1 MDILTLAAENQQTAW
16 QILKETGIVQTWEKA
31 GATVNLVD
39 SLKSGLLMKNRDID
53 MHIYTDKLSVAES
66 FSVIQE
72 LAERLSF
79 KEIHYKNLIDT
90 EEECIEWHIL
100 YEHNNRDTWKFDM
113 IHIRK
118 GSRYD
123 GTVERVTDAI
133 TERLTPEI
141 RKTILQLKQEI
152 PNSITIP
159 GTDNQFIAF
168 FLDPSALS
176 KQTIQTDKRG
186 SQAQQHYSYTQPINH
201 SQCRNRGDRPSNA
214 YTGRVLRNSRFRVGT
229 LNPLIFRQYVSSLRA
244 FKFFR

>member
-31 GATVNLVD
+31 GATVNLVG

-53 MHIYTDKLSVAES
+53 MHIYTDKLSVSES

-72 LAERLSF
+72 LAERLSL

-90 EEECIEWHIL
+90 EEECIEWHVL

-141 RKTILQLKQEI
+141 RKKILQLKQEI
-152 PNSITIP
+152 PEGIVIP
-159 GTDNQFIAF
+159 GIEIYHAVFEGDV
-168 FLDPSALS
+168 S
-176 KQTIQTDKRG
+176 
-186 SQAQQHYSYTQPINH
+186 SYEELEQWRKNH
-201 SQCRNRGDRPSNA
+201 
-214 YTGRVLRNSRFRVGT
+214 
-229 LNPLIFRQYVSSLRA
+229 PLINSLDWLPQDLQNPVPRT
-244 FKFFR
+244 K

>member
-31 GATVNLVD
+31 GATVNLVG

-53 MHIYTDKLSVAES
+53 MHIYTDKLSISES

-72 LAERLSF
+72 LAERLSL

-90 EEECIEWHIL
+90 EEECIEWHVL

-152 PNSITIP
+152 PEGIVIP
-159 GTDNQFIAF
+159 GIEIYHAVFEGDV
-168 FLDPSALS
+168 S
-176 KQTIQTDKRG
+176 
-186 SQAQQHYSYTQPINH
+186 SYEELEQWRKNH
-201 SQCRNRGDRPSNA
+201 
-214 YTGRVLRNSRFRVGT
+214 
-229 LNPLIFRQYVSSLRA
+229 PLINSLDWLPQDLQNPVPRT
-244 FKFFR
+244 K

>member
-31 GATVNLVD
+31 GATVNLVG

-53 MHIYTDKLSVAES
+53 MHIYTDKLSVSES

-72 LAERLSF
+72 LAERLSL

-90 EEECIEWHIL
+90 EEECIEWHVL

-152 PNSITIP
+152 PEGIVIP
-159 GTDNQFIAF
+159 GIEIYHAVFEGDA
-168 FLDPSALS
+168 S
-176 KQTIQTDKRG
+176 
-186 SQAQQHYSYTQPINH
+186 SYEELEQWRKNH
-201 SQCRNRGDRPSNA
+201 
-214 YTGRVLRNSRFRVGT
+214 
-229 LNPLIFRQYVSSLRA
+229 PLINSLDWLPQDLQNPVPRT
-244 FKFFR
+244 K

>member
-31 GATVNLVD
+31 GATVNLVG

-72 LAERLSF
+72 LAERLSL

-90 EEECIEWHIL
+90 EEECIEWHVL
-100 YEHNNRDTWKFDM
+100 YEHTNRDTWKFDM

-141 RKTILQLKQEI
+141 RKKILQLKQEI
-152 PNSITIP
+152 PEGIVIP
-159 GTDNQFIAF
+159 GIEIYHAVFEGDV
-168 FLDPSALS
+168 S
-176 KQTIQTDKRG
+176 
-186 SQAQQHYSYTQPINH
+186 SYEELEQWRKNH
-201 SQCRNRGDRPSNA
+201 
-214 YTGRVLRNSRFRVGT
+214 
-229 LNPLIFRQYVSSLRA
+229 PLINSLDWLPQDLQNPVPRT
-244 FKFFR
+244 K

>member
-31 GATVNLVD
+31 GATVNLVG

-53 MHIYTDKLSVAES
+53 MHIYTDKLSVSES

-72 LAERLSF
+72 LAERLSL

-90 EEECIEWHIL
+90 EEECIEWHVL
-100 YEHNNRDTWKFDM
+100 YEHTNRDIWKFDM

-141 RKTILQLKQEI
+141 RKKILQLKQEI
-152 PNSITIP
+152 PDSITIP
-159 GTDNQFIAF
+159 GIEIYHAVFEGDV
-168 FLDPSALS
+168 S
-176 KQTIQTDKRG
+176 
-186 SQAQQHYSYTQPINH
+186 SYEELEQWRKNH
-201 SQCRNRGDRPSNA
+201 
-214 YTGRVLRNSRFRVGT
+214 
-229 LNPLIFRQYVSSLRA
+229 PLINSLDWLPQDLQNPVPRT
-244 FKFFR
+244 K

>member
-1 MDILTLAAENQQTAW
+1 MDILTLAAENQQAAW

-31 GATVNLVD
+31 GATVNLVG

-72 LAERLSF
+72 LAERLSL

-90 EEECIEWHIL
+90 EEECIEWHVL

-152 PNSITIP
+152 PEGIVIP
-159 GTDNQFIAF
+159 GIEIYHAVFEGDV
-168 FLDPSALS
+168 S
-176 KQTIQTDKRG
+176 
-186 SQAQQHYSYTQPINH
+186 SYEELEQWRKNH
-201 SQCRNRGDRPSNA
+201 
-214 YTGRVLRNSRFRVGT
+214 
-229 LNPLIFRQYVSSLRA
+229 PLINSLDWLPQDLQNPVPRT
-244 FKFFR
+244 K

>member
-31 GATVNLVD
+31 GATVNLVG

-53 MHIYTDKLSVAES
+53 MHIYTDKLSVSES

-72 LAERLSF
+72 LAERLSL

-90 EEECIEWHIL
+90 EEECIEWHVL
-100 YEHNNRDTWKFDM
+100 YEHTNRDIWKFDM

-133 TERLTPEI
+133 TECLTPEI
-141 RKTILQLKQEI
+141 RKKILQLKQEI
-152 PNSITIP
+152 PEGIVIP
-159 GTDNQFIAF
+159 GIEIYHAVFEGDV
-168 FLDPSALS
+168 S
-176 KQTIQTDKRG
+176 
-186 SQAQQHYSYTQPINH
+186 SYEELEQWRKNH
-201 SQCRNRGDRPSNA
+201 
-214 YTGRVLRNSRFRVGT
+214 
-229 LNPLIFRQYVSSLRA
+229 PLINSLDWLPQDLQNPVPRT
-244 FKFFR
+244 K

>member
-16 QILKETGIVQTWEKA
+16 QILKQTGIIPTWEKA
-31 GATVNLVD
+31 GATVNLVG

-72 LAERLSF
+72 LAERLSL

-90 EEECIEWHIL
+90 EEECIEWHVL
-100 YEHNNRDTWKFDM
+100 YEHTNRDIWKFDM

-141 RKTILQLKQEI
+141 RKKILQLKQEI
-152 PNSITIP
+152 PDSITIP
-159 GTDNQFIAF
+159 GIEIYHAVFEGDV
-168 FLDPSALS
+168 S
-176 KQTIQTDKRG
+176 
-186 SQAQQHYSYTQPINH
+186 SYEELEQWRKNH
-201 SQCRNRGDRPSNA
+201 
-214 YTGRVLRNSRFRVGT
+214 
-229 LNPLIFRQYVSSLRA
+229 PLINSLDWLPQDLQNPVPRT
-244 FKFFR
+244 K

>member
-31 GATVNLVD
+31 GATVNLVG

-72 LAERLSF
+72 LAERLSL

-90 EEECIEWHIL
+90 EEECIEWHVL
-100 YEHNNRDTWKFDM
+100 YEHTNRDTWKFDM

-141 RKTILQLKQEI
+141 RKKILQLKQEI

-159 GTDNQFIAF
+159 GIEIYHAVFEGDV
-168 FLDPSALS
+168 S
-176 KQTIQTDKRG
+176 
-186 SQAQQHYSYTQPINH
+186 SYEELEQWRKNH
-201 SQCRNRGDRPSNA
+201 
-214 YTGRVLRNSRFRVGT
+214 
-229 LNPLIFRQYVSSLRA
+229 PLINSLDWLPQDLQNPVPRT
-244 FKFFR
+244 K

>member
-31 GATVNLVD
+31 GATVNLVG

-53 MHIYTDKLSVAES
+53 MHIYTDKLSVSES

-72 LAERLSF
+72 LAERLSL

-90 EEECIEWHIL
+90 EEECIEWHVL
-100 YEHNNRDTWKFDM
+100 YEHTNRDTWKFDM

-133 TERLTPEI
+133 TECLTPEI

-152 PNSITIP
+152 PEGIVIP
-159 GTDNQFIAF
+159 GIEIYHAVFEGDV
-168 FLDPSALS
+168 S
-176 KQTIQTDKRG
+176 
-186 SQAQQHYSYTQPINH
+186 SYEELEQWRKNH
-201 SQCRNRGDRPSNA
+201 
-214 YTGRVLRNSRFRVGT
+214 
-229 LNPLIFRQYVSSLRA
+229 PLINSLDWLPQDLQNPVPRT
-244 FKFFR
+244 K

>member
-31 GATVNLVD
+31 GATVNLVG

-53 MHIYTDKLSVAES
+53 MHIYTDKLSVSES

-72 LAERLSF
+72 LAERLSL

-90 EEECIEWHIL
+90 EEECIEWHVL
-100 YEHNNRDTWKFDM
+100 YEHTNRDTWKFDM

-123 GTVERVTDAI
+123 GMVERVTDAI

-152 PNSITIP
+152 PEGIVIP
-159 GTDNQFIAF
+159 GIEIYHAVFEGDV
-168 FLDPSALS
+168 S
-176 KQTIQTDKRG
+176 
-186 SQAQQHYSYTQPINH
+186 SYEELEQWRKNH
-201 SQCRNRGDRPSNA
+201 
-214 YTGRVLRNSRFRVGT
+214 
-229 LNPLIFRQYVSSLRA
+229 PLINSLDWLPQDLQNPVPRT
-244 FKFFR
+244 K

>member
-31 GATVNLVD
+31 GATVNLVG

-72 LAERLSF
+72 LAERLSL

-90 EEECIEWHIL
+90 EEECIEWHVL
-100 YEHNNRDTWKFDM
+100 YEHTNRDIWKFDM

-141 RKTILQLKQEI
+141 RKKILQLKQEI
-152 PNSITIP
+152 PEGIVIP
-159 GTDNQFIAF
+159 GIEIYHAVFEGDV
-168 FLDPSALS
+168 S
-176 KQTIQTDKRG
+176 
-186 SQAQQHYSYTQPINH
+186 SYEELEQWRKNH
-201 SQCRNRGDRPSNA
+201 
-214 YTGRVLRNSRFRVGT
+214 
-229 LNPLIFRQYVSSLRA
+229 PLINSLDWLPQDLQNPVPRT
-244 FKFFR
+244 K

>member
-1 MDILTLAAENQQTAW
+1 MNILTLAAENQQTAW

-31 GATVNLVD
+31 GATVNLVG

-53 MHIYTDKLSVAES
+53 MHIYTDKLSVSES

-72 LAERLSF
+72 LAERLSL

-90 EEECIEWHIL
+90 EEECIEWHVL

-152 PNSITIP
+152 PEGIVIP
-159 GTDNQFIAF
+159 GIEIYHAVFEGDV
-168 FLDPSALS
+168 S
-176 KQTIQTDKRG
+176 
-186 SQAQQHYSYTQPINH
+186 SYEELEQWRKNH
-201 SQCRNRGDRPSNA
+201 
-214 YTGRVLRNSRFRVGT
+214 
-229 LNPLIFRQYVSSLRA
+229 PLINSLDWLPQDLQNPVPRT
-244 FKFFR
+244 K

>member
-31 GATVNLVD
+31 GATVNLVG

-72 LAERLSF
+72 LAERLSL

-90 EEECIEWHIL
+90 EEECIEWHVL
-100 YEHNNRDTWKFDM
+100 YEHTNRDIWKFDM

-123 GTVERVTDAI
+123 GMVERVTDAI
-133 TERLTPEI
+133 TECLTPEI
-141 RKTILQLKQEI
+141 RKKILQLKQEI
-152 PNSITIP
+152 PDSITIP
-159 GTDNQFIAF
+159 GIEIYHAVFEGDV
-168 FLDPSALS
+168 S
-176 KQTIQTDKRG
+176 
-186 SQAQQHYSYTQPINH
+186 SYEELEQWRKNH
-201 SQCRNRGDRPSNA
+201 
-214 YTGRVLRNSRFRVGT
+214 
-229 LNPLIFRQYVSSLRA
+229 PLINSLDWLPQDLQNPVPRT
-244 FKFFR
+244 K

>member
-16 QILKETGIVQTWEKA
+16 QILKQTGIIPTWEKA
-31 GATVNLVD
+31 GANVNLVG

-72 LAERLSF
+72 LAERLSL

-90 EEECIEWHIL
+90 EEECIEWHVL
-100 YEHNNRDTWKFDM
+100 YEHTNRDIWKFDM

-133 TERLTPEI
+133 TECLTPEI
-141 RKTILQLKQEI
+141 RKKILQLKQEI
-152 PNSITIP
+152 PDSITIP
-159 GTDNQFIAF
+159 GIEIYHAVFEGDV
-168 FLDPSALS
+168 S
-176 KQTIQTDKRG
+176 
-186 SQAQQHYSYTQPINH
+186 SYEELEQWRKNH
-201 SQCRNRGDRPSNA
+201 
-214 YTGRVLRNSRFRVGT
+214 
-229 LNPLIFRQYVSSLRA
+229 PLINSLDWLPQDLQNPVPRT
-244 FKFFR
+244 K

>member
-16 QILKETGIVQTWEKA
+16 QILRETGIVQTWEKA
-31 GATVNLVD
+31 GATVNLVG

-72 LAERLSF
+72 LAERLSL

-90 EEECIEWHIL
+90 EEECIEWHVL

-152 PNSITIP
+152 PEGIVIP
-159 GTDNQFIAF
+159 GIEIYHAVFEGDV
-168 FLDPSALS
+168 S
-176 KQTIQTDKRG
+176 
-186 SQAQQHYSYTQPINH
+186 SYEELEQWRKNH
-201 SQCRNRGDRPSNA
+201 
-214 YTGRVLRNSRFRVGT
+214 
-229 LNPLIFRQYVSSLRA
+229 PLINSLDWLPQDLQNPVPRT
-244 FKFFR
+244 K

>member
-31 GATVNLVD
+31 GATVNLVG

-53 MHIYTDKLSVAES
+53 MHIYTDKLSVSES
-66 FSVIQE
+66 FSIIQE
-72 LAERLSF
+72 LAERLSL

-90 EEECIEWHIL
+90 EEECIEWHVL
-100 YEHNNRDTWKFDM
+100 YEHTNRDTWKFDM

-152 PNSITIP
+152 PEGIVIP
-159 GTDNQFIAF
+159 GIEIYHAVFEGDV
-168 FLDPSALS
+168 S
-176 KQTIQTDKRG
+176 
-186 SQAQQHYSYTQPINH
+186 SYEELEQWRKNH
-201 SQCRNRGDRPSNA
+201 
-214 YTGRVLRNSRFRVGT
+214 
-229 LNPLIFRQYVSSLRA
+229 PLINSLDWLPQDLQNPVPRT
-244 FKFFR
+244 K

>member
-16 QILKETGIVQTWEKA
+16 QILRETGIVQTWEKA
-31 GATVNLVD
+31 GATVNLVG

-53 MHIYTDKLSVAES
+53 MHIYTDKLSVSES

-72 LAERLSF
+72 LAERLSL

-90 EEECIEWHIL
+90 EEECIEWHVL
-100 YEHNNRDTWKFDM
+100 YEHTNRDTWKFDM

-152 PNSITIP
+152 PEGIVIP
-159 GTDNQFIAF
+159 GIEIYHAVFEGDV
-168 FLDPSALS
+168 S
-176 KQTIQTDKRG
+176 
-186 SQAQQHYSYTQPINH
+186 SYEELEQWRKNH
-201 SQCRNRGDRPSNA
+201 
-214 YTGRVLRNSRFRVGT
+214 
-229 LNPLIFRQYVSSLRA
+229 PLINSLDWLPQDLQNPVPRT
-244 FKFFR
+244 K

>member
-31 GATVNLVD
+31 GATVNLVG

-53 MHIYTDKLSVAES
+53 MHIYTDKLSVSES

-72 LAERLSF
+72 LAERLSL

-90 EEECIEWHIL
+90 EEECIEWHVL
-100 YEHNNRDTWKFDM
+100 YEHTNRDTWKFDM

-152 PNSITIP
+152 PEGIVIP
-159 GTDNQFIAF
+159 GIEIYHAVFEGDV
-168 FLDPSALS
+168 S
-176 KQTIQTDKRG
+176 
-186 SQAQQHYSYTQPINH
+186 SYEELEQWRKNH
-201 SQCRNRGDRPSNA
+201 
-214 YTGRVLRNSRFRVGT
+214 
-229 LNPLIFRQYVSSLRA
+229 PLINSLDWLPQDLQNPVPRT
-244 FKFFR
+244 K

>member
-31 GATVNLVD
+31 GATVNLVG

-53 MHIYTDKLSVAES
+53 MHIYTDKLSVSES

-72 LAERLSF
+72 LAERLSL

-90 EEECIEWHIL
+90 EEECIEWHVL

-123 GTVERVTDAI
+123 GMVERVTDAI

-152 PNSITIP
+152 PEGIVIP
-159 GTDNQFIAF
+159 GIEIYHAVFEGDV
-168 FLDPSALS
+168 S
-176 KQTIQTDKRG
+176 
-186 SQAQQHYSYTQPINH
+186 SYEELEQWRKNH
-201 SQCRNRGDRPSNA
+201 
-214 YTGRVLRNSRFRVGT
+214 
-229 LNPLIFRQYVSSLRA
+229 PLINSLDWLPQDLQNPVPRT
-244 FKFFR
+244 K

>member
-31 GATVNLVD
+31 GATVNLVG

-53 MHIYTDKLSVAES
+53 MHIYTDKPSVSES

-72 LAERLSF
+72 LAERLSL

-90 EEECIEWHIL
+90 EEECIEWHVL

-123 GTVERVTDAI
+123 GMVERVTDAI

-152 PNSITIP
+152 PEGIVIP
-159 GTDNQFIAF
+159 GIEIYHAVFEGDV
-168 FLDPSALS
+168 S
-176 KQTIQTDKRG
+176 
-186 SQAQQHYSYTQPINH
+186 SYEELEQWRKNH
-201 SQCRNRGDRPSNA
+201 
-214 YTGRVLRNSRFRVGT
+214 
-229 LNPLIFRQYVSSLRA
+229 PLINSLDWLPQDLQNPVPRT
-244 FKFFR
+244 K

>member
-31 GATVNLVD
+31 GATVNLVG

-53 MHIYTDKLSVAES
+53 MHIYTDKLSVSES

-72 LAERLSF
+72 LAERLSL

-90 EEECIEWHIL
+90 EEECIEWHVL

-152 PNSITIP
+152 PEGIVIP
-159 GTDNQFIAF
+159 GIEIYHAVFEGDV
-168 FLDPSALS
+168 S
-176 KQTIQTDKRG
+176 
-186 SQAQQHYSYTQPINH
+186 SYEELEQWRKNH
-201 SQCRNRGDRPSNA
+201 
-214 YTGRVLRNSRFRVGT
+214 
-229 LNPLIFRQYVSSLRA
+229 PLINSLDWLPQDLQNPVPRT
-244 FKFFR
+244 K

>member
-16 QILKETGIVQTWEKA
+16 QILKQTGIVQTWEKA
-31 GATVNLVD
+31 GATVNLVG

-53 MHIYTDKLSVAES
+53 MHIYTDKLSVSES

-72 LAERLSF
+72 LAERLSL

-90 EEECIEWHIL
+90 EEECIEWHVL

-123 GTVERVTDAI
+123 GMVERVTDAI

-152 PNSITIP
+152 PEGIVIP
-159 GTDNQFIAF
+159 GIEIYHAVFEGDV
-168 FLDPSALS
+168 S
-176 KQTIQTDKRG
+176 
-186 SQAQQHYSYTQPINH
+186 SYEELEQWRKNH
-201 SQCRNRGDRPSNA
+201 
-214 YTGRVLRNSRFRVGT
+214 
-229 LNPLIFRQYVSSLRA
+229 PLINSLDWLPQDLQNPVPRT
-244 FKFFR
+244 K

>member
-31 GATVNLVD
+31 GATVNLVG

-72 LAERLSF
+72 LAERLSL

-90 EEECIEWHIL
+90 EEECIEWHVL

-141 RKTILQLKQEI
+141 RKTILQLKREI
-152 PNSITIP
+152 PDNIVIP
-159 GTDNQFIAF
+159 GIEIYHAVFEGDV
-168 FLDPSALS
+168 S
-176 KQTIQTDKRG
+176 
-186 SQAQQHYSYTQPINH
+186 SYEELEQWRKNH
-201 SQCRNRGDRPSNA
+201 
-214 YTGRVLRNSRFRVGT
+214 
-229 LNPLIFRQYVSSLRA
+229 PLINSLDWLPQDLQNPVPRT
-244 FKFFR
+244 K

>member
-31 GATVNLVD
+31 GATVNLVG

-53 MHIYTDKLSVAES
+53 MHIYTDKLSVSES

-72 LAERLSF
+72 LAERLSL

-90 EEECIEWHIL
+90 EEECFEWHVL

-152 PNSITIP
+152 PEGIVIP
-159 GTDNQFIAF
+159 GIEIYHAVFEGDV
-168 FLDPSALS
+168 S
-176 KQTIQTDKRG
+176 
-186 SQAQQHYSYTQPINH
+186 SYEELEQWRKNH
-201 SQCRNRGDRPSNA
+201 
-214 YTGRVLRNSRFRVGT
+214 
-229 LNPLIFRQYVSSLRA
+229 PLINSLDWLPQDLQNPVPRT
-244 FKFFR
+244 K

>member
-31 GATVNLVD
+31 GATVNLVG

-72 LAERLSF
+72 LAERLSL

-90 EEECIEWHIL
+90 EEECIEWHVL
-100 YEHNNRDTWKFDM
+100 YEHTNRDIWKFDM

-133 TERLTPEI
+133 TECLTPEI
-141 RKTILQLKQEI
+141 RKKILQLKQEI
-152 PNSITIP
+152 PDSITIP
-159 GTDNQFIAF
+159 GIEIYHAVFEGDV
-168 FLDPSALS
+168 S
-176 KQTIQTDKRG
+176 
-186 SQAQQHYSYTQPINH
+186 SYEELEQWRKNH
-201 SQCRNRGDRPSNA
+201 
-214 YTGRVLRNSRFRVGT
+214 
-229 LNPLIFRQYVSSLRA
+229 PLINSLDWLPQDLQNPVPRT
-244 FKFFR
+244 K

>member
-31 GATVNLVD
+31 GATVNLVG

-53 MHIYTDKLSVAES
+53 MHIYTDKLSVSES

-72 LAERLSF
+72 LAERLSL

-90 EEECIEWHIL
+90 EEECIEWHVL
-100 YEHNNRDTWKFDM
+100 YEHTNRDIWKFDM

-152 PNSITIP
+152 PEGIVIP
-159 GTDNQFIAF
+159 GIEIYHAVFEGDV
-168 FLDPSALS
+168 S
-176 KQTIQTDKRG
+176 
-186 SQAQQHYSYTQPINH
+186 SYEELEQWRKNH
-201 SQCRNRGDRPSNA
+201 
-214 YTGRVLRNSRFRVGT
+214 
-229 LNPLIFRQYVSSLRA
+229 PLINSLDWLPQDLQNPVPRT
-244 FKFFR
+244 K

>member
-31 GATVNLVD
+31 GATVNLVG
-39 SLKSGLLMKNRDID
+39 SLKSSLLMKNRDID
-53 MHIYTDKLSVAES
+53 MHIYTDKLSVSES

-72 LAERLSF
+72 LAERLSL

-90 EEECIEWHIL
+90 EEECIEWHVL

-141 RKTILQLKQEI
+141 RKKILQLKQEI
-152 PNSITIP
+152 PEGIVIP
-159 GTDNQFIAF
+159 GIEIYHAVFEGDV
-168 FLDPSALS
+168 S
-176 KQTIQTDKRG
+176 
-186 SQAQQHYSYTQPINH
+186 SYEELEQWRKNH
-201 SQCRNRGDRPSNA
+201 
-214 YTGRVLRNSRFRVGT
+214 
-229 LNPLIFRQYVSSLRA
+229 PLINSLDWLPQDLQNPVPRT
-244 FKFFR
+244 K

>member
-31 GATVNLVD
+31 GATVNLVG

-53 MHIYTDKLSVAES
+53 MHIYTDKLSVSES

-72 LAERLSF
+72 LAERLSL

-90 EEECIEWHIL
+90 EEECIEWHVL
-100 YEHNNRDTWKFDM
+100 YEHTNRDIWKFDM

-133 TERLTPEI
+133 TECLTPEI
-141 RKTILQLKQEI
+141 RKKILQLKQEI
-152 PNSITIP
+152 PDSITIP
-159 GTDNQFIAF
+159 GIEIYHAVFEGDV
-168 FLDPSALS
+168 S
-176 KQTIQTDKRG
+176 
-186 SQAQQHYSYTQPINH
+186 SYEELEQWRKNH
-201 SQCRNRGDRPSNA
+201 
-214 YTGRVLRNSRFRVGT
+214 
-229 LNPLIFRQYVSSLRA
+229 PLINSLDWLPQDLQNPVPRT
-244 FKFFR
+244 K